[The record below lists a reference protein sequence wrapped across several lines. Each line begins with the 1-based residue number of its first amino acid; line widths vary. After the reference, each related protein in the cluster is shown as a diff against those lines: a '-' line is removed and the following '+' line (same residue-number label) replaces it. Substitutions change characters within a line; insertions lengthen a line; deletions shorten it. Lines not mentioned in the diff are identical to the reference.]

1 MRLRTFG
8 LIVTFAV
15 GILLL
20 PITGDAQ
27 QSRKIHRIGILTYGT
42 RTAAAGSIE
51 VAREAFRE
59 LGYVEGWNIV
69 FEFRFAETQEL
80 LPARAAELAAL
91 NVDVIGAVATSATLA
106 AKRATATIPIVMGGA
121 ADPVQIGLIG
131 SLARPGGNI
140 TGIAMLTPE
149 LTLKQ
154 LELLKEILP
163 RASRIAVLW
172 NATNPAFPPV
182 WRDLQVAAQT
192 LKVKIE
198 SVEVQGPQDFE
209 RALGAVVRYR
219 PDGLLPVSDPL
230 MFFHLPRVA
239 DFALKNRLPTISLL
253 REFPAAGG
261 LMSYGPS
268 WPDVTRRSASY
279 IDKILKGSKPADL
292 PVEQPTRFELVIN
305 LKTAKALGLTIP
317 PSVLVRADQVIE

>member
-42 RTAAAGSIE
+42 RTAAAGSIQ

-121 ADPVQIGLIG
+121 ADPALE
-131 SLARPGGNI
+131 ARYVFQFSG
-140 TGIAMLTPE
+140 
-149 LTLKQ
+149 
-154 LELLKEILP
+154 
-163 RASRIAVLW
+163 
-172 NATNPAFPPV
+172 
-182 WRDLQVAAQT
+182 
-192 LKVKIE
+192 
-198 SVEVQGPQDFE
+198 
-209 RALGAVVRYR
+209 
-219 PDGLLPVSDPL
+219 
-230 MFFHLPRVA
+230 
-239 DFALKNRLPTISLL
+239 
-253 REFPAAGG
+253 
-261 LMSYGPS
+261 
-268 WPDVTRRSASY
+268 VTRR
-279 IDKILKGSKPADL
+279 DWP
-292 PVEQPTRFELVIN
+292 QPRPRHFERGRN
-305 LKTAKALGLTIP
+305 
-317 PSVLVRADQVIE
+317 